1 MSVPSPSPSFAPL
14 APSPNLII
22 SLVRIGA
29 AFHVPSSGRRGGHS
43 GAIIGGRGYFSS
55 GGDFDLKTT
64 FYGLVLLYMTERQ
77 LPEVSADIKTI
88 SVRPEIRSGRPFKV
102 YAHYLFLST
111 V

>member
-1 MSVPSPSPSFAPL
+1 ME
-14 APSPNLII
+14 
-22 SLVRIGA
+22 GA
-29 AFHVPSSGRRGGHS
+29 HS

-64 FYGLVLLYMTERQ
+64 FYGLVLLNMTERQ

>member
-1 MSVPSPSPSFAPL
+1 MKQKQPL
-14 APSPNLII
+14 CGTQSDHTLAFFPKKVDGLNLIT
-22 SLVRIGA
+22 A
-29 AFHVPSSGRRGGHS
+29 TPPHS

-64 FYGLVLLYMTERQ
+64 FYGLVLLNMTERQ

>member
-1 MSVPSPSPSFAPL
+1 MRTKHNQFITDECGFPS
-14 APSPNLII
+14 
-22 SLVRIGA
+22 
-29 AFHVPSSGRRGGHS
+29 HS

-64 FYGLVLLYMTERQ
+64 FYGLVLLNMTERQ

>member
-1 MSVPSPSPSFAPL
+1 MS
-14 APSPNLII
+14 NIT
-22 SLVRIGA
+22 G
-29 AFHVPSSGRRGGHS
+29 GRGYCTGFKRDSADVKKEVGHS

-64 FYGLVLLYMTERQ
+64 FYGLVLLNMTGRQ
-77 LPEVSADIKTI
+77 LSEVSADIKTI

-102 YAHYLFLST
+102 YAHYMLLST

>member
-1 MSVPSPSPSFAPL
+1 MCYPFQYQASVHSISYLHQAPDVNVL
-14 APSPNLII
+14 T
-22 SLVRIGA
+22 
-29 AFHVPSSGRRGGHS
+29 HS

-64 FYGLVLLYMTERQ
+64 FYGLVLLNMTERQ

>member
-1 MSVPSPSPSFAPL
+1 M
-14 APSPNLII
+14 
-22 SLVRIGA
+22 
-29 AFHVPSSGRRGGHS
+29 HS

-64 FYGLVLLYMTERQ
+64 FYGLVLLNMTERQ

>member
-1 MSVPSPSPSFAPL
+1 MLLPPPPSHFFEHQQL
-14 APSPNLII
+14 LLIL
-22 SLVRIGA
+22 SLPPGA
-29 AFHVPSSGRRGGHS
+29 AHS

-64 FYGLVLLYMTERQ
+64 FYGLVLLNMTERQ
-77 LPEVSADIKTI
+77 LSEVSADIKTI

>member
-1 MSVPSPSPSFAPL
+1 MYAETARKIKL
-14 APSPNLII
+14 M
-22 SLVRIGA
+22 
-29 AFHVPSSGRRGGHS
+29 RGGHS

-64 FYGLVLLYMTERQ
+64 FYGLVLLNMTERQ

>member
-1 MSVPSPSPSFAPL
+1 MCIFSVQWRNTLFRLKGQRTYYPPP
-14 APSPNLII
+14 
-22 SLVRIGA
+22 
-29 AFHVPSSGRRGGHS
+29 HS

-64 FYGLVLLYMTERQ
+64 FYGLVLLNMTERQ

-88 SVRPEIRSGRPFKV
+88 SVRQEIRSGRPFKV
-102 YAHYLFLST
+102 YAHYMLLST